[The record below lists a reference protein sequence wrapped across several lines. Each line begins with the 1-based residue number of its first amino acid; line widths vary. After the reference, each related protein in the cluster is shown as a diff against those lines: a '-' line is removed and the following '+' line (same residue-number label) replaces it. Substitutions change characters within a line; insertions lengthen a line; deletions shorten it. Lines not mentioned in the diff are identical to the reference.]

1 MTTVA
6 TSSVYGANSTWCS
19 IGMSFMYMLNRTRDT
34 TLSHSSLHA
43 TNELI
48 WLSSYSSM
56 LSVLGT
62 KLLVMQQ
69 LILSNFVYDPSEYNL
84 LEQLPVISN
93 ESAGQRNDGNV
104 GSIHVF
110 SMQIM

>member
-1 MTTVA
+1 MGHY
-6 TSSVYGANSTWCS
+6 S
-19 IGMSFMYMLNRTRDT
+19 

-43 TNELI
+43 TNESI

-56 LSVLGT
+56 LPVLGT

-69 LILSNFVYDPSEYNL
+69 LILSNFACNPSEYNL
-84 LEQLPVISN
+84 LKQMPVKSN
-93 ESAGQRNDGNV
+93 ESAGQHNDGNV
-104 GSIHVF
+104 GSIHGF